1 MDRILPYFIY
11 ALIMTRSSLGLLTII
26 FRKFVTELWL
36 SIYIRVL
43 FPLNIVRTNYIISTN
58 FIIKT
63 RISFFKKAAYDSA
76 GE

>member
-1 MDRILPYFIY
+1 
-11 ALIMTRSSLGLLTII
+11 MTRSSLGLLTII